1 MKIMAEEQE
10 YEKASERYRKTI
22 EGYKSRLALEPDL
35 RLKEYCKEVY
45 CNYHSLGYWCSRRG
59 ISVASIRKEVL
70 SQRLSTSSSQES
82 KESGLFVQLRPASPS
97 SLVSNTLKGVSVT
110 FSDGINLTLQE
121 CQVEELVTLLVVYQQ
136 RKGGE
141 VCSV

>member
-1 MKIMAEEQE
+1 MAEEQE
-10 YEKASERYRKTI
+10 YEKAGERYRKTI
-22 EGYKSRLALEPDL
+22 EGYKSRLALEPNL

-45 CNYHSLGYWCSRRG
+45 CNYHSLGHWCSCRG

-97 SLVSNTLKGVSVT
+97 S
-110 FSDGINLTLQE
+110 
-121 CQVEELVTLLVVYQQ
+121 
-136 RKGGE
+136 
-141 VCSV
+141 